1 MVLSLRVGTE
11 KDNSPLH
18 VLVGDGEAQ
27 HFRVKAP
34 HLHQIVTKQ
43 SHVSQA
49 ANLWHTGSLPP
60 TCLDNTMFSTTVDG
74 STTGALST
82 VPQAWRTLPPYRR
95 PSARQSWCVNTTD
108 VGPCQAKFVAASPK
122 TSPRSP
128 YDGAPNG
135 TSPHRGIKGR

>member
-1 MVLSLRVGTE
+1 MVEPAHVIQALHLERDLLHIGRFLGRVFGPRQGQLMVLSLRVGTE
-11 KDNSPLH
+11 KDNPPLH

-43 SHVSQA
+43 SHVAQA

-74 STTGALST
+74 PTTGALST
-82 VPQAWRTLPPYRR
+82 VPQAWRTL
-95 PSARQSWCVNTTD
+95 
-108 VGPCQAKFVAASPK
+108 
-122 TSPRSP
+122 
-128 YDGAPNG
+128 
-135 TSPHRGIKGR
+135 